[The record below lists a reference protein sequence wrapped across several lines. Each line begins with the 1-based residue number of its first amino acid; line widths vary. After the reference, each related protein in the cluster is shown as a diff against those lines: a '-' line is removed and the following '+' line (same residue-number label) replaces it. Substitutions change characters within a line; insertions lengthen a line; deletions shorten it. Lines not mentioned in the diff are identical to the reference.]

1 MIVGRSEELSV
12 IDRLLDEA
20 REGRSACLVLRGE
33 PGIGKSS
40 LLDAAAERA
49 TGFTV
54 LRARGVELEA
64 ELPSSGL
71 LELLRPIVGHVD
83 QLPEPQAAALRSA
96 LALGPTDGSDRFAA
110 CAATLGLLAAASEGA
125 SLLLLIDDAQ
135 WLDSNSGEAL
145 AFAARRLRDEGIATL
160 WTVRTGD
167 VLSFSLDGLTELV
180 LDGLNESAARELID
194 GTRVPPVS
202 PQAVDRLVDL
212 TGGNPLALLEIP
224 QLLSEA
230 QRVGS
235 EPIEQPLPVGP
246 AVERAFGRRL
256 HQLPAGTRTALLI
269 AAVSALPELDT
280 IERAVALES
289 ETLDA
294 LLPAENDGLV
304 ASDGGRLV
312 FRHSL
317 VRAAVQAQASP
328 AERRAAHAALA
339 SVLADGPQRDER
351 AWHRA
356 LAALGP
362 DDAAA
367 AELEAVGVRA
377 QTTSWRAA
385 ARAYEQAAQLTSG
398 GEARGTRLLAA
409 GRAAY
414 TGGQLETASRIAR
427 DAVRLLDGDPVCR
440 AEAEH
445 LWGRVQA
452 GQGAFRPA
460 ARRLEEGAER
470 IEAIDPDRAALMLAD
485 AVVPWMEVGE
495 YARAERAAA
504 RAWELPWPRGGHTE
518 LALSL
523 IFADVLAAQGRFDE
537 AIELWLSGAEVPPQG
552 DPEALSRIAEALFS
566 AGEHERARAAAEQ
579 AVERARECSALGL
592 LAVCL
597 GVQVFAELRTG
608 RLRAAA
614 RAADEAVDLVRALGQ
629 QGELTDALH
638 RLAWVEAML
647 GREEDCRRH
656 VAEHMELLAGK
667 EYDGVIGGPALG
679 LLELGLGRPHEAVE
693 ALEQTRRARGERM
706 RGDAI
711 TPRPVLA
718 NLIEASVRAG
728 LLEAA
733 RRDLRELS
741 RQAEICG
748 LPFVLAA
755 AARCRGIVEGEEQR
769 FLEALGWHERQ
780 PNAFERGRTLL
791 CYGELLRREKRRAD
805 ARSRLRAALVD
816 FEEVG
821 AASWA
826 ERARLELAATGERA
840 RRRALDT
847 RDELTPQ
854 EVQVAGLVAEGLTNR
869 EIAARLFLSPKT
881 IETHI
886 RHTFQKL
893 GVRSRTELAVAFT
906 SGDSEAALSA

>member
-1 MIVGRSEELSV
+1 MIVGRSEELEV

-33 PGIGKSS
+33 PGIGKTS

-49 TGFTV
+49 SGLTV

-64 ELPSSGL
+64 ELPYSGL
-71 LELLRPIVGHVD
+71 LELLRPILADVD
-83 QLPEPQAAALRSA
+83 RLPGPQEAALRGA
-96 LALGPTDGSDRFAA
+96 LALGPADGSDRFAA
-110 CAATLGLLAAASEGA
+110 CAATLGLLAAVSEEG
-125 SLLLLIDDAQ
+125 SVLVLVDDAQ

-145 AFAARRLRDEGIATL
+145 AFAARRLRDEGIAML

-167 VLSFSLDGLTELV
+167 ALSFSLDGLNELALGG
-180 LDGLNESAARELID
+180 LDRSAARDLVE
-194 GTRVPPVS
+194 GTGAPVS
-202 PQAVDRLVDL
+202 PQALDTLLDV

-224 QLLSEA
+224 QLLTEA
-230 QRVGS
+230 QRVGT

-256 HQLPAGTRTALLI
+256 EQLPEETRTALLI
-269 AAVSALPELDT
+269 AAVSASPELDT
-280 IERAVALES
+280 IERALALES
-289 ETLDA
+289 RTLDA
-294 LLPAENDGLV
+294 LLPAENEGMV
-304 ASDGGRLV
+304 ASQGGRLV
-312 FRHSL
+312 FRHPL

-328 AERRAAHAALA
+328 AARRAAHAALA
-339 SVLADGPQRDER
+339 SALADGPDRDER

-385 ARAYEQAAQLTSG
+385 ARAFEQAAQLTSG

-409 GRAAY
+409 ARAAY
-414 TGGQLETASRIAR
+414 TGGQLETASRLAR
-427 DAVRLLDGDPVCR
+427 DAARLLDGDPVLH

-445 LWGRVQA
+445 LRGRVQA
-452 GQGAFRPA
+452 AQGEFRPA

-470 IEAIDPDRAALMLAD
+470 IEAIDPERAALMLAD
-485 AVVPWMEVGE
+485 AVVPWIEVGE
-495 YARAERAAA
+495 YARADRAAA

-523 IFADVLAAQGRFDE
+523 IFADVLAAQGRFSE
-537 AIELWLSGAEVPPQG
+537 AIELWLSGAEVPA
-552 DPEALSRIAEALFS
+552 DEDAEALSRIAEALFS

-592 LAVCL
+592 LAVSL
-597 GVQVFAELRTG
+597 GVQLFAELRTG

-614 RAADEAVDLVRALGQ
+614 RAADESVDLVRALGQ
-629 QGELTDALH
+629 QGELIDALH
-638 RLAWVEAML
+638 RLAWAEAML

-656 VAEHMELLAGK
+656 VAETTELLAGK
-667 EYDGVIGGPALG
+667 EYDGVVGGPALG
-679 LLELGLGRPHEAVE
+679 LLELGLGRPQEAVE
-693 ALEQTRRARGERM
+693 ALEYTRRARGERM

-728 LLEAA
+728 LLEDA
-733 RRDLRELS
+733 RRDLTELS
-741 RQAEICG
+741 GQAELCG

-755 AARCRGIVEGEEQR
+755 AARCRGIVEGEEQH
-769 FLEALGWHERQ
+769 FLEALAWHERQ

-805 ARSRLRAALVD
+805 ARARLRAALVD

-840 RRRALDT
+840 RRRVLDT
-847 RDELTPQ
+847 RDQLTPQ

-906 SGDSEAALSA
+906 SGGSEATVSA